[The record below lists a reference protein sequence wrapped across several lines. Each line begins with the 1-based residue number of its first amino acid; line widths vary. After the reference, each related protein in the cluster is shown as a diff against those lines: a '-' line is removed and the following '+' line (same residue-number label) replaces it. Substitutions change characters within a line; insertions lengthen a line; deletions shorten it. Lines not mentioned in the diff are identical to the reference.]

1 MKRKTYFIAIAVC
14 LCSSFTRGNDWP
26 SWRGPQQSGMTQ
38 ENATVTSW
46 PEDGSQVL
54 WQVPIGGRS
63 TPIVMDGRVFMIAPA
78 GSDETLHERIVCLDA
93 DTGKTLWEHHFNV
106 FHTDIVENR
115 LGWTSVVG
123 DPETGNIYAHGTGGQ
138 LFCLSRDGKVLW
150 QHSLTETFGRS
161 SGYGGRLQ
169 TPIIDEDRVIISFTY
184 ILTQWGTGKK
194 KAGHRYYAFDKRTG
208 DVIWWAQPGGRPLN
222 TTYSTP
228 VITVVDGKRMLIAG
242 NADGNV
248 YGMLARTGEKV
259 WTFKLSGGGLNSSA
273 VADGKYVY
281 ISHSEENLTGNV
293 MGRVVCIDASG
304 KGDITETG
312 EVWRA
317 DGLKVG
323 YASPAL
329 ANGRLYVM
337 TNFAQMHCL
346 DAMTGKSYWSESMGR
361 VAKGSPLVTAD
372 GYIYYGEVNA
382 RFHILKDAG
391 DHCEVLSTKRFT
403 RDDKIVIEINGT
415 PAMANG
421 RVYFMNNDATYCL
434 GAKHVKPSFL
444 PIPTMAAEA
453 PANAGKPNH
462 LQIVPA
468 EATLY
473 PGDTLKLTAQLFD
486 DHGIMIASPDVAWE
500 VAGPRGTIK
509 GDGTFNAD
517 AANTFSA
524 GVATATYGELK
535 AKARLRVSPRL
546 PIEENFDGMK
556 VGKQPPGWIGVDAK
570 TKLVEKDGSI
580 VFQKM
585 ALRPSAKYMRMRAF
599 ATPPI
604 PVGYTVEVDMRGE
617 LKPGRRPT
625 LPDMG
630 IINVRYKMIMLGRDK
645 KLRLVTYSPIPR
657 VQKDIDF
664 VMEPDVW
671 YRGKLRVDIRSGSKA
686 IVRGKVWP
694 KGSAEPNQWTIEMTD
709 PLPNMEGSPG
719 LYAYSKG
726 ATVRRPG
733 APVFFDNFRVTNND

>member
-1 MKRKTYFIAIAVC
+1 MGAT
-14 LCSSFTRGNDWP
+14 L
-26 SWRGPQQSGMTQ
+26 
-38 ENATVTSW
+38 ENAMVTDW
-46 PEDGSQVL
+46 PEDGSGVL
-54 WQVPIGGRS
+54 WQAPVGGRS

-78 GSDETLHERIVCLDA
+78 GGNETLHERIVCLDA
-93 DTGKTLWEHHFNV
+93 DTGKMIWEHHINV

-123 DPETGNIYAHGTGGQ
+123 DPETGNVYAHGTGGQ
-138 LFCLSRDGKVLW
+138 MICLSRDGKLLW

-208 DVIWWAQPGGRPLN
+208 DVAWWAQPGDKPLN
-222 TTYSTP
+222 TTYSAP
-228 VITVVDGKRMLIAG
+228 VVTVVDGQRLLVAG

-248 YGMLARTGEKV
+248 YGMKARTGEKV
-259 WTFKLSGGGLNSSA
+259 WTFKLSKGGLNSSA

-281 ISHSEENLTGNV
+281 ISHSEENISGTV

-317 DGLKVG
+317 DGLQVG
-323 YASPAL
+323 YSSPAL
-329 ANGRLYVM
+329 ANGRLYAV
-337 TNFAQMHCL
+337 TNSATMHCL
-346 DAMTGKSYWSESMGR
+346 DAKTGQSYWSESMGR
-361 VAKGSPLVTAD
+361 VAKGSPTATAD

-382 RFHILKDAG
+382 HFHILKDAG
-391 DHCEVLSTKRFT
+391 DHCEMISTKEFT
-403 RDDKIVIEINGT
+403 REDEIVIEVNGT
-415 PAMANG
+415 PAVANG

-434 GAKHVKPSFL
+434 GSRDAKAMPL
-444 PIPTMAAEA
+444 PIPSMMAEV
-453 PANAGKPNH
+453 PADTKTPSS
-462 LQIVPA
+462 LLVVPA

-473 PGDTLKLTAQLFD
+473 PGETLKLAAQLYD
-486 DHGIMIASPDVAWE
+486 NHGVLIASPDVVWE
-500 VAGPRGTIK
+500 VAGTRGSIK
-509 GDGTFNAD
+509 SDGSFSAD
-517 AANTFSA
+517 AANAFSA
-524 GVATATYGELK
+524 GIVTATYGKLK
-535 AKARLRVSPRL
+535 AQSRIRVSPRL
-546 PIEENFDGMK
+546 PIEENFDDMK
-556 VGKQPPGWIGVDAK
+556 VGTQPPGWIGVDAK
-570 TKLVEKDGSI
+570 TKLVDKDGSV

-599 ATPPI
+599 ATSPI
-604 PVGYTVEVDMRGE
+604 PTGYTVEVDMRGE
-617 LKPGRRPT
+617 LKPGKRPT

-630 IINVRYKMIMLGRDK
+630 IINARYKMIMLGRDK
-645 KLRLVTYSPIPR
+645 QLRLVTYSPIPR

-671 YRGKLRVDIRSGSKA
+671 YRGKLSVDIRDGKA

-694 KGSAEPNQWTIEMTD
+694 KDSAEPGSWTIEMTD
-709 PLPNMEGSPG
+709 PLPNTEGSPG

-726 ATVRRPG
+726 ATVSRPG
-733 APVFFDNFRVTNND
+733 APIFFDNYRVTKND